1 MKVLYVEDDSM
12 NRRVVKDMLAVA
24 EVEIVEAED
33 ASIGLAITETQR
45 FDLIL
50 MDLRMPGMDGLNA
63 IRTIRA
69 RPDVGSS
76 TPVILVTADTSEDLD
91 ERSSAA
97 GANEVVRKPIDMRN
111 LFDAIARVMY
121 SSGSATLI

>member
-1 MKVLYVEDDSM
+1 MHVLCVDDEQM
-12 NRRVVKDMLAVA
+12 NRRIVRELLTAA
-24 EVEIVEAED
+24 EITVDEAED
-33 ASIGLAITETQR
+33 AEAGLALFEQR
-45 FDLIL
+45 PFDLVL